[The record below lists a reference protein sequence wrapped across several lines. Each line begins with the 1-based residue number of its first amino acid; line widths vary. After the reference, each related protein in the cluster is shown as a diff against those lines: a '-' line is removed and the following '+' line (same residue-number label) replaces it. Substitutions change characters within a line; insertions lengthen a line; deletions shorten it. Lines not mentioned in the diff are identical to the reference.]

1 LKLTLAYDGAAFV
14 GSQRQSGQ
22 RTVQEEVE
30 RAFARLYRRPVP
42 AIFAGRTDH
51 GVHAAGQVVSVADER
66 ADLGVET
73 MVRALNAN
81 LPDDVAVVDL
91 ERVTGPFHAR
101 FDAGWREYRY
111 RLWTG
116 RPAPLARD
124 QVWRMDCSLNGGA
137 MRRAISS
144 LVGEHDFAA
153 FASGGEGVPWSERQ
167 RAPRGTRRRVFAAE
181 LHEIDPWWGASRDR
195 GVCLEFRIVADAYL
209 PRMVR
214 NIVGVLVE
222 IGRGVRSPEWVVDL
236 FEARDRRQAGKA
248 APPHGLILWR
258 VGYGGEPPATY

>member
-1 LKLTLAYDGAAFV
+1 LTLAYDGSGFA
-14 GSQRQSGQ
+14 GSQRQSGK
-22 RTVQEEVE
+22 RTVQEVVE
-30 RAFARLYRRPVP
+30 AAFGRLYQRPVP
-42 AIFAGRTDH
+42 AVFAGRTDQ
-51 GVHAAGQVVSVADER
+51 GVHAAGQVVSIADER
-66 ADLGVET
+66 PDLGMEP
-73 MVRALNAN
+73 MLRALNAN

-116 RPAPLARD
+116 RPAPLVRN
-124 QVWRMDCSLNGGA
+124 QVWRMECSLNCGA

-153 FASGGEGVPWSERQ
+153 FASKGEGVPWSERQ
-167 RAPRGTRRRVFAAE
+167 QAPRGARRRVFSAE
-181 LHEIDPWWGASRDR
+181 LHEIDPWWGPTRDR

-209 PRMVR
+209 PRMAR
-214 NIVGVLVE
+214 NIVGALVE
-222 IGRGVRSPEWVVDL
+222 IGRGARSPEWVLDL
-236 FEARDRRQAGKA
+236 FDARDRRQAGKA

-258 VGYGGEPPATY
+258 IGYGGEPPTAY